1 VTRLKSI
8 RKRLEREELKL
19 KKATNKLTAV
29 LMCFLLLFGIAYA
42 ALAAEIPLVPMV
54 IMGKVVDQKGSAV
67 NTGNLEV
74 FIGDKYVTDAA
85 VANGQV
91 DISLDQA
98 NEDNLTPI
106 DSSDIG
112 KIISFKAV
120 IDGKEYDADAEKE
133 ITFLDGGIEGLDSRL
148 LITVNYT
155 SGGSGGGGSGGQSA
169 TQAPAS
175 PTASPAAGT
184 YAESVKVE
192 LSCST
197 AQAVIY
203 FTADNTDPKT
213 SSAKN
218 EYKEP
223 ISISQDTVIKAV
235 SLKDNLFSVVS
246 VFDYKISHPG
256 QQAIVLSD
264 IQGHWAA
271 AVIQKMAEQGVIS
284 GYEDKT
290 FKPNNPISRAE
301 CAAIIDRALDLENGS
316 NQDIS
321 GFSDAADIPVWAGY
335 PVAAVVHAGLL
346 KGYPGKEGKTVFM
359 PQKQITRVELA
370 AIMARVLS
378 EKSVQQTG
386 QKAQFKDSGNIP
398 GWAAEAVDQTVRK
411 GVITGYPDGSFKP
424 GKNVTRAEA
433 AAMIDRLLGSIK

>member
-1 VTRLKSI
+1 ML
-8 RKRLEREELKL
+8 
-19 KKATNKLTAV
+19 
-29 LMCFLLLFGIAYA
+29 CFLLLFGIAYT
-42 ALAAEIPLVPMV
+42 ALAAEMPLMPMV
-54 IMGKVVDQKGSAV
+54 ILGKVVDQKGSAV
-67 NTGNLEV
+67 NTGSLEV

-85 VANGQV
+85 VAGGQV

-98 NEDNLTPI
+98 NKANITPI

-112 KIISFKAV
+112 KAISFKAV
-120 IDGKEYDADAEKE
+120 IDGKEYNAGAEKE
-133 ITFLDGGIEGLDSRL
+133 ITFKDGGFEGLDSRL

-155 SGGSGGGGSGGQSA
+155 SSGSGQQGGGSGGQGS

-175 PTASPAAGT
+175 PAASPAAGT
-184 YAESVKVE
+184 YAENVKIE

-197 AQAVIY
+197 AQTVIY
-203 FTADNTDPKT
+203 FTSDSTDPKT
-213 SSAKN
+213 SSARK

-235 SLKDNLFSVVS
+235 SLKDNLFSAVS
-246 VFDYKISHPG
+246 VFDYKISHPE
-256 QQAIVLSD
+256 QQTVVLSD

-271 AVIQKMAEQGVIS
+271 AVIQKMAGQGVIS

-290 FKPNNPISRAE
+290 FRPNNPISRAE

-321 GFSDAADIPVWAGY
+321 GFSDAAGIPEWAGY

-370 AIMARVLS
+370 TIMARVLN
-378 EKSVQQTG
+378 EKSAQQTV
-386 QKAQFKDSGNIP
+386 QKAQFNDSGDIP
-398 GWAAEAVDQTVRK
+398 GWAAEAVDQTVQK